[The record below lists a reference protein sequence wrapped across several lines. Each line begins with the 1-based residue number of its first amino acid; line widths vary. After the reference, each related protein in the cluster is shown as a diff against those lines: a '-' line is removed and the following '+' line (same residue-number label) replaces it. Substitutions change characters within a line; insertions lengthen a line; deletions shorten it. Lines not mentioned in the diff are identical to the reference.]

1 MKNMKNMKEQK
12 QKFVLAEAS
21 LEDINKQLK
30 INIFTIVIL
39 VLMLVMNIAQFMRDY
54 SLLYGAL
61 VAIMAFFLF
70 VMAKSRTLLMMRKQE
85 LSK

>member
-1 MKNMKNMKEQK
+1 MNKQK

-21 LEDINKQLK
+21 LDDVNKQLR
-30 INIFTIVIL
+30 INMFTIVML
-39 VLMLVMNIAQFMRDY
+39 VLVLFMNIAQFMRDY

-61 VAIMAFFLF
+61 IAIMAFFLF

>member
-1 MKNMKNMKEQK
+1 MNKQK

-21 LEDINKQLK
+21 LDDVNKQLK
-30 INIFTIVIL
+30 INMFTIVML
-39 VLMLVMNIAQFMRDY
+39 VLVLFMNIAQFMRDY

-61 VAIMAFFLF
+61 IAIMAFFLF
-70 VMAKSRTLLMMRKQE
+70 VMAKSRTLLTMRKQE

>member
-1 MKNMKNMKEQK
+1 MNKQK

-21 LEDINKQLK
+21 LDDVNKQLK
-30 INIFTIVIL
+30 INMLTIVIL
-39 VLMLVMNIAQFMRDY
+39 ILVLFMNIAQFMRDY

-61 VAIMAFFLF
+61 IAIMAFFLF

>member
-1 MKNMKNMKEQK
+1 MNKQK

-21 LEDINKQLK
+21 LDDVNKQLK
-30 INIFTIVIL
+30 INMFTIVIL
-39 VLMLVMNIAQFMRDY
+39 ILVLFMNIAQFMRDY

-61 VAIMAFFLF
+61 IAIMAFFLF
-70 VMAKSRTLLMMRKQE
+70 VMAKSRTLLMMRKQD

>member
-1 MKNMKNMKEQK
+1 MNKQK

-21 LEDINKQLK
+21 LDDVNKQLK
-30 INIFTIVIL
+30 INMFTIVMLIL
-39 VLMLVMNIAQFMRDY
+39 VLFMNIAQFMRDY

-61 VAIMAFFLF
+61 IAIMAFFLF
-70 VMAKSRTLLMMRKQE
+70 VMAKSRTLLMMRKKE

>member
-1 MKNMKNMKEQK
+1 MKK

-21 LEDINKQLK
+21 LDEINKQLR
-30 INIFTIVIL
+30 INMFTIVMLIL
-39 VLMLVMNIAQFMRDY
+39 VLFMNIAQFMRDY

-61 VAIMAFFLF
+61 IAIMAFFLF

>member
-1 MKNMKNMKEQK
+1 MNKQK

-21 LEDINKQLK
+21 LDDVNKQLK
-30 INIFTIVIL
+30 INMFTIVML
-39 VLMLVMNIAQFMRDY
+39 VLVIFMNIAQFMRDY
-54 SLLYGAL
+54 SLLYGVL
-61 VAIMAFFLF
+61 IAIMAFFLF

>member
-1 MKNMKNMKEQK
+1 MKK

-21 LEDINKQLK
+21 LDEINKQLR
-30 INIFTIVIL
+30 INMFTIVMLIL
-39 VLMLVMNIAQFMRDY
+39 VLFMNIAQFMRDY

-61 VAIMAFFLF
+61 IAIMAFFLF
-70 VMAKSRTLLMMRKQE
+70 VMAKSRTLLTMRKQE

>member
-1 MKNMKNMKEQK
+1 MNKQK

-21 LEDINKQLK
+21 LDDINKQLK
-30 INIFTIVIL
+30 INMFTIVMLIL
-39 VLMLVMNIAQFMRDY
+39 VLFMNIAQFMRDY

-61 VAIMAFFLF
+61 IAIMAFFLF

>member
-1 MKNMKNMKEQK
+1 MYKQK

-21 LEDINKQLK
+21 LDDVNKQLK
-30 INIFTIVIL
+30 INMFTIVMLIL
-39 VLMLVMNIAQFMRDY
+39 VLFMNIAQFMRDY

-61 VAIMAFFLF
+61 IAIMAFFLF
-70 VMAKSRTLLMMRKQE
+70 VMAKSRTLLMMRKQD

>member
-1 MKNMKNMKEQK
+1 MNKQK

-21 LEDINKQLK
+21 LDDINKQLK
-30 INIFTIVIL
+30 INMFTIVML
-39 VLMLVMNIAQFMRDY
+39 VLVLFMNIAQFMRDY

-61 VAIMAFFLF
+61 IVIMAFFLF

>member
-1 MKNMKNMKEQK
+1 MNKQK

-21 LEDINKQLK
+21 LDDVNKQLK
-30 INIFTIVIL
+30 INMFTIAMLIL
-39 VLMLVMNIAQFMRDY
+39 VLFMNIAQFMRDY

-61 VAIMAFFLF
+61 IAIMAFFLF

>member
-1 MKNMKNMKEQK
+1 MNKQK

-21 LEDINKQLK
+21 LDDVNKQLK
-30 INIFTIVIL
+30 INMFTIVMLIL
-39 VLMLVMNIAQFMRDY
+39 VLFMNIAQFMRDY

-61 VAIMAFFLF
+61 IAIMAFFLF